1 MLQKIADNAFEIA
14 MVAIVLYLVVTNA
27 EGFAKVTGAIG
38 GVYTSGVKALQG
50 RD

>member
-1 MLQKIADNAFEIA
+1 MLQKIADNAFELA

-27 EGFAKVTGAIG
+27 DGFSKVTSSIG
-38 GVYTSGVKALQG
+38 GVYSSGVKALQG